1 MLDERQLKAIDLK
14 FKGLEITKIA
24 EKVGIARNTFYKWAG
39 MEEFKAELSRR
50 EQEYISSTK
59 LMAAYFAP
67 KAMQGIMYLALKGGS
82 EKVRLDAYSKLLD
95 KIISNATKIEL
106 DTNTNDKDAV
116 TLDVLTEELN
126 DIDAE

>member
-1 MLDERQLKAIDLK
+1 MLDERQLKAINLK
-14 FKGLEITKIA
+14 FKGLEVTKIA
-24 EKVGIARNTFYKWAG
+24 EEVGVSRTTLYKWRG
-39 MEEFKAELSRR
+39 MEEFRAEVARR
-50 EQEYISSTK
+50 EQEYISSTR

-95 KIISNATKIEL
+95 KIISNATRIEI
-106 DTNTNDKDAV
+106 DANTNDKDAV

>member
-1 MLDERQLKAIDLK
+1 MLDERQLKAIALK
-14 FKGLEITKIA
+14 FKGLEVTKIA
-24 EKVGIARNTFYKWAG
+24 EEVGVSRTTLYKWRG
-39 MEEFKAELSRR
+39 MEEFRAEVARR
-50 EQEYISSTK
+50 EQEYISSTR

-95 KIISNATKIEL
+95 KIISNATRIEL

>member
-1 MLDERQLKAIDLK
+1 MLDERQLKAINLK
-14 FKGLEITKIA
+14 FKGLEVTKIA
-24 EKVGIARNTFYKWAG
+24 EEVGVSRTTLYKWRG
-39 MEEFKAELSRR
+39 MEEFKAEVARR
-50 EQEYISSTK
+50 KQEYISSTR

-67 KAMQGIMYLALKGGS
+67 KAMQGIMYLALKGSS

-95 KIISNATKIEL
+95 KIISNATRIEI
-106 DTNTNDKDAV
+106 DACANDKDAV

>member
-1 MLDERQLKAIDLK
+1 MLDERMLQAIELK
-14 FKGLEITKIA
+14 FKGVEVTKIA
-24 EKVGIARNTFYKWAG
+24 IEVGVARNTIYKWTR

-95 KIISNATKIEL
+95 KIISNANKYEIT
-106 DTNTNDKDAV
+106 DTADTDKV
-116 TLDVLTEELN
+116 TVDVLDKEIQEFNEE
-126 DIDAE
+126 